1 MEYWLGVAT
10 LTGIYMIAVLGMSI
24 LTGFTGLFSVGHAG
38 FMAIGAYT
46 SALLTKT
53 YGIPI
58 VFGIIFAMAAALLVG
73 LLIGYPTLKLKG
85 DYFVIATLGIGQ
97 ATKLIIENLTDI
109 TGGARGLT
117 GIPEGSSFLTVLI
130 IVLVVIWILSNFLRS
145 KQGRNCVAVRE
156 DELAAASIGTKV
168 ASYKLLAMGISCA
181 LCGLSGALL
190 AHYMQY
196 LSPSMFSIVKSDEL
210 VMTVILG
217 GTGSLTGSV
226 IASLV
231 LIPLPEVLRFGAI
244 QEWRMVFYGLLVV
257 LVIIF
262 KPSGLMGNKEISI
275 AGIRQIFKNI
285 GLKLKHE
292 KAK

>member
-10 LTGIYMIAVLGMSI
+10 LTGIYMIAVLGMSV

-53 YGIPI
+53 YGIPNI
-58 VFGIIFAMAAALLVG
+58 FGVISAMAAALIVG

-97 ATKLIIENLTDI
+97 ATKLIIENLPGI

-117 GIPEGSSFLTVLI
+117 GIPPGSSFLTVLI
-130 IVLVVIWILSNFLRS
+130 IVVVVIWILRNFLRS

-190 AHYMQY
+190 AHFMQY

-217 GTGSLTGSV
+217 GTGSLTGSIV
-226 IASLV
+226 ASLI
-231 LIPLPEVLRFGAI
+231 LIPLPEVLRFGAV

-262 KPSGLMGNKEISI
+262 RPSGLMGNREFSI
-275 AGIRQIFKNI
+275 AGLRRFFENMR
-285 GLKLKHE
+285 LRMKHGR
-292 KAK
+292 AK